1 MRWRNSFLDWL
12 LKRKVTVRS
21 GHQKDE
27 KRETKQKKN
36 WIRNG
41 GEAHAVWWPSKAVAV
56 AARFPIFSGFL
67 WTVWKKLRGRPPYV
81 DPLGYIGNQLE
92 PFFTRQSYTFNDE
105 PSSRVMKRITGQQ
118 LFSSMNYTNSIKQKT
133 TYWLF
138 GSLPLWFCCRCCNF
152 GDNKMSRSW
161 FVLLI
166 FLFLFVFLLRRL
178 FDQSHKSRI
187 ASYWGRGARCNY
199 RTDGRL
205 SCLALDYG
213 GGPLVLGTETA
224 LSTTTTTWARPAPLL
239 LLQESE
245 GKQSGRG
252 V

>member
-1 MRWRNSFLDWL
+1 
-12 LKRKVTVRS
+12 
-21 GHQKDE
+21 
-27 KRETKQKKN
+27 
-36 WIRNG
+36 
-41 GEAHAVWWPSKAVAV
+41 
-56 AARFPIFSGFL
+56 
-67 WTVWKKLRGRPPYV
+67 
-81 DPLGYIGNQLE
+81 
-92 PFFTRQSYTFNDE
+92 
-105 PSSRVMKRITGQQ
+105 
-118 LFSSMNYTNSIKQKT
+118 MNYANSIKQTKIRIDCLAP
-133 TYWLF
+133 YRSDFAVAVVISVIIRCRGVDLF
-138 GSLPLWFCCRCCNF
+138 FLF
-152 GDNKMSRSW
+152 
-161 FVLLI
+161 

-224 LSTTTTTWARPAPLL
+224 LTTTTWARPATATTI
-239 LLQESE
+239 QESE